1 MKQEIIAK
9 FTVSNPIIKDDP
21 KLSEIVV
28 KILSEAL
35 DEFEA
40 LLKKDPEDQK
50 AEKETHSAPTLVVGS
65 KEIDPNISNKD
76 QETIELQQ
84 KEIDTLLSRIK
95 KIELLAKEKEV
106 SEDKFQE
113 NEFVT
118 SLPDDS
124 LPDDSSIENSLP
136 NDSSLD
142 VSSAE
147 EDSLDSHPKLASD
160 EDISLEKED
169 PNEKL
174 PSTDLIEE
182 VETAPEEN
190 PLPEFKPKFGKSNAI
205 TLDEL
210 AKET

>member
-1 MKQEIIAK
+1 
-9 FTVSNPIIKDDP
+9 
-21 KLSEIVV
+21 
-28 KILSEAL
+28 
-35 DEFEA
+35 
-40 LLKKDPEDQK
+40 
-50 AEKETHSAPTLVVGS
+50 
-65 KEIDPNISNKD
+65 IDPNISNKD

-113 NEFVT
+113 NESVT
-118 SLPDDS
+118 S

-136 NDSSLD
+136 DDSSLD

-182 VETAPEEN
+182 VETPTEEN

>member
-40 LLKKDPEDQK
+40 LLKKDLEDQK

-136 NDSSLD
+136 DDSSLD

-147 EDSLDSHPKLASD
+147 EDSLDSHPQLASD

>member
-40 LLKKDPEDQK
+40 LLKKDLEDQK

-106 SEDKFQE
+106 SEDRFQE
-113 NEFVT
+113 NESVT
-118 SLPDDS
+118 SLPD
-124 LPDDSSIENSLP
+124 
-136 NDSSLD
+136 DSSLD

-182 VETAPEEN
+182 VETHTEEN

>member
-40 LLKKDPEDQK
+40 LLKKDLEDQK

>member
-40 LLKKDPEDQK
+40 LLKKDLEDQK

-113 NEFVT
+113 NESVT
-118 SLPDDS
+118 S

-136 NDSSLD
+136 DDSSLD

>member
-40 LLKKDPEDQK
+40 LLKKDLEDQK
-50 AEKETHSAPTLVVGS
+50 AEKKTHSAPTLVVGS

-113 NEFVT
+113 NESVT
-118 SLPDDS
+118 S

-136 NDSSLD
+136 DDSSLD

-182 VETAPEEN
+182 VETPTEEN

>member
-40 LLKKDPEDQK
+40 LLKKDLEDQK

-113 NEFVT
+113 NESVT
-118 SLPDDS
+118 S

-136 NDSSLD
+136 DDSSLD

-147 EDSLDSHPKLASD
+147 EDSLDSHPQLASD

>member
-106 SEDKFQE
+106 SEDRFQE
-113 NEFVT
+113 NESVT
-118 SLPDDS
+118 S

-136 NDSSLD
+136 DDSSLD

-147 EDSLDSHPKLASD
+147 QDSLDSHPKLASD

-182 VETAPEEN
+182 VETPTEEN

>member
-40 LLKKDPEDQK
+40 LLKKDLEDQK
-50 AEKETHSAPTLVVGS
+50 AEKKTHSAPTLVVGS

-113 NEFVT
+113 NEFY
-118 SLPDDS
+118 DC
-124 LPDDSSIENSLP
+124 EG
-136 NDSSLD
+136 
-142 VSSAE
+142 
-147 EDSLDSHPKLASD
+147 
-160 EDISLEKED
+160 
-169 PNEKL
+169 
-174 PSTDLIEE
+174 
-182 VETAPEEN
+182 
-190 PLPEFKPKFGKSNAI
+190 F
-205 TLDEL
+205 
-210 AKET
+210 

>member
-124 LPDDSSIENSLP
+124 LIENSLP
-136 NDSSLD
+136 DDSSLD

-147 EDSLDSHPKLASD
+147 EESLDSHPKLASD